1 MHYVIQTGGKQYLV
15 QKGDTLDIEKLD
27 HESGKKVD
35 FDVLMTID
43 KSTIQVGTPN
53 LDNTKVQGEIV
64 EHFKGEK
71 LRVFKMKRRKRY
83 RKNQGHRQN
92 LTQIK
97 IV

>member
-15 QKGDTLDIEKLD
+15 QKGDILDIEKLD
-27 HESGKKVD
+27 HESGKKVN

-43 KSTIQVGTPN
+43 KDTIQVGTPN
-53 LDNTKVQGEIV
+53 LDGTKAQGEIV
-64 EHFKGEK
+64 EHFRGEK

-92 LTQIK
+92 LTKIK